1 MSFILDA
8 LKKAERERNRV
19 PTLATVHGPPRETV
33 RAIGL
38 WVAAGVLLAGGGVLI
53 WLLWPSSNVGP
64 PAATDLQSRISPP
77 ARATRT
83 NPDPKIASA
92 KPADNPLPTS
102 TSRIPRSPDIGKQGK
117 DLSVPGGV
125 PGSAG
130 RVTPSE
136 RRRAESKPIEPRQA
150 EPRPVEVAPATP
162 RPAEPPSPPGA
173 QPSPGADQ
181 ARVGVVV
188 PSPPPSPSK
197 PSTLQEAMAKMTLD
211 VFVYTDVKT
220 ERMVVINGRRYVQG
234 QYVDGV
240 YLLEDITAEGAVL
253 SYQGEHALLRP

>member
-1 MSFILDA
+1 
-8 LKKAERERNRV
+8 
-19 PTLATVHGPPRETV
+19 
-33 RAIGL
+33 
-38 WVAAGVLLAGGGVLI
+38 
-53 WLLWPSSNVGP
+53 
-64 PAATDLQSRISPP
+64 
-77 ARATRT
+77 
-83 NPDPKIASA
+83 
-92 KPADNPLPTS
+92 
-102 TSRIPRSPDIGKQGK
+102 
-117 DLSVPGGV
+117 VPGSV

-130 RVTPSE
+130 RVAASE
-136 RRRAESKPIEPRQA
+136 RRRAESKPIEPRRE
-150 EPRPVEVAPATP
+150 EPRAVEGPPAAP

-173 QPSPGADQ
+173 QPSPGAGQ
-181 ARVGVVV
+181 AHVAPVV
-188 PSPPPSPSK
+188 PSPPPSPPK